1 MGGRGE
7 RRGKRKR
14 RADGMRER
22 IGVRRGPSKRIG
34 ASPQE
39 NSACWPPFCSGS
51 ASDASDARGGSFRCE
66 KGRRHHWRCRG
77 QGGAGRGQTRS
88 GRGSGSAA
96 ARQPM
101 PLRRRRF
108 SRGHGRRALVA
119 RADSRS
125 VKRAARVSSEE
136 TRPWRANPHA
146 HKARNTPKERER
158 ERERE
163 RGGGERKRKSVSSI
177 QYLFSSFIVL

>member
-1 MGGRGE
+1 M
-7 RRGKRKR
+7 
-14 RADGMRER
+14 
-22 IGVRRGPSKRIG
+22 
-34 ASPQE
+34 AS
-39 NSACWPPFCSGS
+39 
-51 ASDASDARGGSFRCE
+51 ARGAPTQCENGSGCGEDRASVLAPRRKKTQHVGHPFALAAQATPATPE
-66 KGRRHHWRCRG
+66 EEVFAAKKAGRHHWRCRG

-136 TRPWRANPHA
+136 THPWRAH
-146 HKARNTPKERER
+146 TPTRRGTHQKRERER

-163 RGGGERKRKSVSSI
+163 AAERESESPSLP
-177 QYLFSSFIVL
+177 YSTYFPVL